1 MVHLFQ
7 LVKWT
12 ILVFEIKRDS
22 GIMKMI
28 IIAIITIF
36 IITTTITITMN
47 IGTTLPTAIM
57 IATSIMIVYYDRTK
71 SSNSEVFVPRNILL
85 GTSQIRGNFRPMAD
99 RCKVLGST
107 KLMA

>member
-36 IITTTITITMN
+36 IITTIIITSYSDLALCT
-47 IGTTLPTAIM
+47 
-57 IATSIMIVYYDRTK
+57 
-71 SSNSEVFVPRNILL
+71 
-85 GTSQIRGNFRPMAD
+85 GNPF
-99 RCKVLGST
+99 
-107 KLMA
+107 